1 MIDKKPIN
9 ELLKNLKDSGKYRVF
24 NDIIRERGDFP
35 SAIWY
40 GPYNI
45 KKIVN
50 WCSNDY
56 LGMGQ
61 HKVVIDAMHTALDQT
76 GSGSGGTRNI
86 GGTSHYHVAL
96 EVELAKL
103 HSTEAALLYTSAYV
117 ANEWTLIALSRIIP
131 NICFLSDSKNHASL
145 IQGILHSKAEKR
157 IWTHNDMSDLE
168 EKLQEVTALGLTP
181 CIVFESVYSMDGDV
195 SPITQVCD
203 LAEKYNAITYI
214 DEVHAVG
221 LYGDTGAGYCEKL
234 GETRVDITNGTLGKA
249 FGVQGGYIAGD
260 ELVIDA
266 IRSVASG
273 FIFTTSTS
281 PVICSGALASIKY
294 LKDHN
299 ELRVKHQERASTLKR
314 MLSEVDIEV
323 HPDACTHIVPVMV
336 RDPKLCK
343 KMSDMLL
350 EDYNIYIQPINY
362 PTVPKGTERLRITP
376 TPCHSRE
383 VTQNFVE
390 ALKDAWFK
398 FMPRL
403 SMVLEQKKAQK
414 NL

>member
-1 MIDKKPIN
+1 MMIKLEPFQKII
-9 ELLKNLKDSGKYRVF
+9 KNLKDTGKYRTF
-24 NDIIRERGDFP
+24 NDIVREKGDFP
-35 SAIWY
+35 VAIWY

-45 KKIVN
+45 KNIVN

-96 EVELAKL
+96 ENELAQL
-103 HSTEAALLYTSAYV
+103 HSKGAALLYTSAFV
-117 ANEWTLIALSRIIP
+117 ANEWTLVALSKIIS
-131 NICFLSDSKNHASL
+131 NIVFLSDSENHASI
-145 IQGILHSKAEKR
+145 IQGIRHSGAEKR

-168 EKLQEVTALGLTP
+168 KKLQEVTAEGLTP

-195 SPITQVCD
+195 SPISDVCD

-221 LYGDTGAGYCEKL
+221 LYGETGAGYCEKV
-234 GETRVDITNGTLGKA
+234 GETRIDIVNGTLGKA
-249 FGVQGGYIAGD
+249 YGVQGGYIAGD
-260 ELVIDA
+260 GLVIDA

-281 PVICSGALASIKY
+281 PVICAGALASIKY

-299 ELRVKHQERASTLKR
+299 NLREQHQERASKLKQ

-323 HPDACTHIVPVMV
+323 LEEACTHIVPVMI
-336 RDPKLCK
+336 RDAKLCK
-343 KMSDMLL
+343 EMSDMLL
-350 EDYNIYIQPINY
+350 NDYNIYIQPINF
-362 PTVPKGTERLRITP
+362 PTVAVGQERLRIAP
-376 TPCHSRE
+376 TPCHTDAMMSDL
-383 VTQNFVE
+383 VD
-390 ALKDAWFK
+390 ALRKTFK
-398 FMPRL
+398 RL
-403 SMVLEQKKAQK
+403 T
-414 NL
+414 